1 MARPAWRNMAINC
14 YPEIMSESGIS
25 LHARL
30 PLAWAAAHA
39 FPQSLLAEWMHG
51 NLVCLQALAALE
63 SHEKDIDAGATGEHA
78 AGRLEAKVDLLLQL
92 VGELMRKQ
100 QPSPPSMDVVLDAQE
115 VIWDSAAPIA
125 AGSEGVLTLF
135 LSPRLHWPLTLPV
148 QVTGVQGTKV
158 HAKLIHLSEDV
169 QEWLERTLFRY
180 HRRALHSRP
189 R

>member
-1 MARPAWRNMAINC
+1 
-14 YPEIMSESGIS
+14 MSESGIT
-25 LHARL
+25 LHAHL
-30 PLAWAAAHA
+30 PLAWAATAS
-39 FPQSLLAEWMHG
+39 FPQPLIAEWMHG

-63 SHEKDIDAGATGEHA
+63 SHDREIDASATGEHA

-100 QPSPPSMDVVLDAQE
+100 QPAPPRVEVILGADE
-115 VIWDSAAPIA
+115 VIWDAATPIA

-135 LSPRLHWPLTLPV
+135 LSPRLHWPLTFPV
-148 QVTGVQGTKV
+148 HVTGVQGTKV
-158 HAKLIHLSEDV
+158 HAKLIHLSEDA

>member
-1 MARPAWRNMAINC
+1 MAINC

-30 PLAWAAAHA
+30 PLAWAATHA

-63 SHEKDIDAGATGEHA
+63 SHEKEFDASATGEHA
-78 AGRLEAKVDLLLQL
+78 AERLEAKVDLLLQL

-100 QPSPPSMDVVLDAQE
+100 QPSPPSTDVVLDAQE
-115 VIWDSAAPIA
+115 VIWEAAAPIA
-125 AGSEGVLTLF
+125 GGSDGVLTLF
-135 LSPRLHWPLTLPV
+135 LSPRLHWPLALPV
-148 QVTGVQGTKV
+148 HVTGVQGTKV
-158 HAKLIHLSEDV
+158 HARLIHLSEDV

-180 HRRALHSRP
+180 HRRALHARP

>member
-1 MARPAWRNMAINC
+1 
-14 YPEIMSESGIS
+14 MSEPGIS

-30 PLAWAAAHA
+30 PLAWQAVTA
-39 FPQSLLAEWMHG
+39 FPPPLLAEWMHG

-63 SHEKDIDAGATGEHA
+63 SHDKEMDANTPAGEHA
-78 AGRLEAKVDLLLQL
+78 AGRLEAKVDVLLQL

-100 QPSPPSMDVVLDAQE
+100 QPALPSVDVVLGAQE
-115 VIWDSAAPIA
+115 IFWDAAAPIT
-125 AGSEGVLTLF
+125 AGSEGVITLF

-148 QVTGVQGTKV
+148 HVTGAQGTKI

-169 QEWLERTLFRY
+169 QAWLERTLFRY
-180 HRRALHSRP
+180 HRRALQARA

>member
-1 MARPAWRNMAINC
+1 
-14 YPEIMSESGIS
+14 MSESGIS
-25 LHARL
+25 LHAHL
-30 PLAWAAAHA
+30 PLAWAAAHT
-39 FPQSLLAEWMHG
+39 FPQPLVAEWMHG

-63 SHEKDIDAGATGEHA
+63 SHEKEFDASATGEHA

-100 QPSPPSMDVVLDAQE
+100 QPSLPSVEVVLGAHE
-115 VIWDSAAPIA
+115 MIWEAAAPIA

-148 QVTGVQGTKV
+148 QITGAQGTKV

-180 HRRALHSRP
+180 HRRALQARA

>member
-1 MARPAWRNMAINC
+1 
-14 YPEIMSESGIS
+14 MSESGIS

-30 PLAWAAAHA
+30 PLAWAATHA
-39 FPQSLLAEWMHG
+39 FPQPLLAEWMHG

-63 SHEKDIDAGATGEHA
+63 SHEKEIDASATGEHA
-78 AGRLEAKVDLLLQL
+78 AGRVEAKVDLLLQL

-100 QPSPPSMDVVLDAQE
+100 QPSLPSVEVMLAAHE
-115 VIWDSAAPIA
+115 VIWDAAAPIA

-148 QVTGVQGTKV
+148 HITGAQGTKV
-158 HAKLIHLSEDV
+158 HAKLFHLSEDV
-169 QEWLERTLFRY
+169 QEWLKHTLFRY